1 MAKIRPKSGKRY
13 RVQITVNK
21 DVWETYNS
29 NQQIAAQLKVEI
41 DYSSEFSSWLSR
53 QNEQVAQE
61 LEKLKQHMLK
71 QKHDAADGGSVQRNA
86 VESINGLAP

>member
-1 MAKIRPKSGKRY
+1 MAKIRPKNGKRY
-13 RVQITVNK
+13 RVQITVTRE
-21 DVWETYNS
+21 VWEAYDC

-41 DYSSEFSSWLSR
+41 DYSAEFSNWLAK

-71 QKHDAADGGSVQRNA
+71 QKHDVADTESGPRNTMEA
-86 VESINGLAP
+86 NNGLTP